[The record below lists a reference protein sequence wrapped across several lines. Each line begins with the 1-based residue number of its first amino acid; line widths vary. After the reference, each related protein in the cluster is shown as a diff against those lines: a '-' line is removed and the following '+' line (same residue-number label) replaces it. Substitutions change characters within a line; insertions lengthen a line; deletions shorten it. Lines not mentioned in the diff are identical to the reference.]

1 MFLKN
6 FDPVVS
12 DEVFSVG
19 TAHDVITP
27 PIGFKIFSPEK
38 SPKVSL
44 SIKYKLLSANP
55 ELSVVVTQYPST
67 VLNKHFTVHPK
78 GPFT

>member
-44 SIKYKLLSANP
+44 SINDDLLVRVISMK
-55 ELSVVVTQYPST
+55 
-67 VLNKHFTVHPK
+67 NKRFHSIKKIICVRVFVCSNNYI
-78 GPFT
+78 